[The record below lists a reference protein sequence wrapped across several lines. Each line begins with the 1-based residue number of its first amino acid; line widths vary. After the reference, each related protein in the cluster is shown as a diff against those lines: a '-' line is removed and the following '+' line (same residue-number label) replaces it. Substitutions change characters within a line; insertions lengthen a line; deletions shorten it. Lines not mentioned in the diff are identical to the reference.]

1 MAIEAVIFDLD
12 DTLIDWP
19 SAIDR
24 AIEAGLSAAG
34 LPSEPLTRDSLWEE
48 IRGYTWLRRG
58 GLVVDRAHWKLLFEP
73 QAPWERAFPLEAKP
87 AVAAGAKRFREALD
101 PQLFEDAVATLDDLA
116 AHWPL
121 AMLSNAPNAKHTLG
135 RLGLLDRFVSVTLAD
150 DPYRKPHPRAFE
162 DACAAAGVA
171 PAQAAYVG
179 DSFANDVEGA
189 VNAGLRAIWVDRFG
203 DGHMLPPRAL
213 RVDGLAGLSHVL
225 VR

>member
-1 MAIEAVIFDLD
+1 VAIETVLFDLD
-12 DTLIDWP
+12 DTLLDWP

-34 LPSEPLTRDSLWEE
+34 LPREPLTRDSLWDEV
-48 IRGYTWLRRG
+48 RGYTWERRG

-73 QAPWERAFPLEAKP
+73 QVPWQRAFPLEVKA

-101 PQLFEDAVATLDDLA
+101 PQLFEDAVATLDELA

-135 RLGLLDRFVSVTLAD
+135 KLGLLDRFVSVTLAD

-162 DACAAAGVA
+162 DACLAAGVA
-171 PAQAAYVG
+171 PARAAYVG

-189 VNAGLRAIWVDRFG
+189 LNAGLRAVWVDRHA
-203 DGHMLPPRAL
+203 DGHAVPPGVV
-213 RVDGLAGLSHVL
+213 RVERLAGLAGVL
-225 VR
+225 AR